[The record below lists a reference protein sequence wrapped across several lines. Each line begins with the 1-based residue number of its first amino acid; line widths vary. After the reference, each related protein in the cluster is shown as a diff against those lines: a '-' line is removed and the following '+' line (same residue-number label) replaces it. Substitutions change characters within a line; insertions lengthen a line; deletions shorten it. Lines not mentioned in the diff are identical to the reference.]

1 MRTFKKIT
9 IPGFIIL
16 LALTAFFAGCE
27 ESAPFKID
35 PVELESPFTFSPT
48 SGHPGQIVAI
58 TGKGLAD
65 VTKVSFSTREALIIS
80 KTNEEIKVEIPV
92 GALTGKIKLIRPN
105 SVTSSITD
113 FTVDQVPVPNII
125 SFTPAIVGRNQT
137 VVITGNLLNRVDS
150 VYVGNLRA
158 TLIDKSATTITMATP
173 AAMVS
178 GSVRLFYN
186 FLTEF
191 GFIQVREAV
200 SETELSLA
208 LPVIN
213 SITPDIAALDIGT
226 VVTINGTMMDVVTQV
241 QFGTI
246 NAPFTIVS
254 PTQLTVAVPVG
265 ATTGRIIL
273 TVPDGTAQS
282 ATDFRVNLPVISNYF
297 PQKGAEIVG
306 GTRDITL
313 TGTGFDRVTE
323 ARLGTSPVTIM
334 AQTSTNL
341 TVRIGGS
348 QTGVIN
354 LVTANGIVGTPAPF
368 IITGDF
374 WLVDFDRTFTPHRF
388 TSSGWDQATTVSS
401 LTSVDSGQP
410 RGNFGRTTATFQ
422 SGDVWPRFW
431 IRADGGGTVFPGT
444 PAAHP
449 APDRFLLYTSS
460 SQGVFLQFDLNLSE
474 VPPQIVDA
482 NGNVRIKLA
491 LAAAAGDNPW
501 GYAAML
507 TVPADPNTWTSFRI
521 NTHTMGGGGTDAVIF
536 SATAPPL
543 GTARWQPNRN
553 RLFGFIFVDARNI
566 PEIVGERVSLNVD
579 NIRFT
584 IE

>member
-1 MRTFKKIT
+1 MRTFMKIT
-9 IPGFIIL
+9 VPGFIIL
-16 LALTAFFAGCE
+16 LAVAVFFAGCE

-35 PVELESPFTFSPT
+35 PVELETPFTFSPT

-65 VTKVSFSTREALIIS
+65 VSKVSFSTREALIIS

-113 FTVDQVPVPNII
+113 FTVDLVPVPNII

-158 TLIDKSATTITMATP
+158 TLNDKSATSISITTP

-191 GFIQVREAV
+191 GFVQVREAV
-200 SETELSLA
+200 SATELSLA

-226 VVTINGTMMDVVTQV
+226 VVTINGTMMNVVTQV
-241 QFGTI
+241 RFGTI

-334 AQTSTNL
+334 AQTATNL

-354 LVTANGIVGTPAPF
+354 LVTANGIVGTSAPF

-388 TSSGWDQATTVSS
+388 TSSGWDQASTVSALS
-401 LTSVDSGQP
+401 IVDSGQP

-431 IRADGGGTVFPGT
+431 IRGDGGGTAFPEA

-474 VPPQIVDA
+474 VPPQIVDG

-491 LAAAAGDNPW
+491 LAGASGDNPW
-501 GYAAML
+501 GYATLL

-553 RLFGFIFVDARNI
+553 RLFGFVFVDARNI